1 MKPLTISLCLILSLS
16 SFSHSAS
23 VLRKRQQEA
32 AQAFCGTYPGRTQ
45 DELRKAKDLRFLIE
59 SRKKKLGLARTLGA
73 TRDVGQIAVIEDDGS
88 IVLPNNPFDL
98 SNTVLR
104 LTPAGSGAYTIT
116 RQSGSLNTN
125 FGTSITLAD
134 DEFRQI
140 TFQAGF
146 QFSFFGTNYSS
157 AFISSDGNIT
167 FSEGDAAITERG
179 ISRFN
184 SGPPRIGGFFA
195 DLNPETSPGS
205 IYYNQLS
212 DRLLITWNRIRE
224 YGSTREGSFQISL
237 FPDGSFELTYGT
249 VNISSGIVGWT
260 GGRGAQAVHIVDLSA
275 ASGTLSGSQAERFAQ
290 LNQTEVDITALTKKF
305 YETHGD
311 DYQQLVMFTN
321 FPYDLDGAF
330 AFELNVQN
338 DVQGINLETMDDSAE
353 FGSRG
358 ALESYLSMNQ
368 LAEYPDSPDTLFL
381 RTYSAVEVLAHET
394 GHRFLAFVR
403 NRSGSTNRTDLL
415 TSDGAHWSFFFN
427 GNSSVMEGNQIR
439 DNGDGSFTTV
449 AGADRYSSLDRYL
462 MGLIPSSEVG
472 PLFHVSNVSGTTK
485 TRDSGTE
492 IGATFR
498 GTRVDLTVN
507 EIIAANGVR
516 IPDAQATPKTFRQAY
531 ILLVRAGT
539 SPSEAELQKVDQLR
553 RRFVDFYVQATDG
566 LGTAVT
572 ALSSSNTVVPVI
584 SSASPQWGSTFGDT
598 QLYIS
603 GSNFQQ
609 GATVTIGGLAASGV
623 QVISSSLIA
632 ARTPAANEGTVGVV
646 VTNPDG
652 QVGSL
657 SNVFTYRR
665 LNPVTV
671 SSNALRIPYVVDN
684 LAFRSNLGIN
694 NPNSSSTS
702 VRVSLLD
709 NRGLLLNRLEAVVIP
724 ANGYVQKN
732 SLLQEMEGVQ
742 SPTGREGSLVLESDQ
757 PIQAFVSQIDN
768 VSGDPSI
775 LDGTRQGASRLILQ
789 SATNTGSFRSN
800 LVVVNLSSGQAA
812 LDISALDRNSGQVIG
827 TVLRNITVDGN
838 GFASFENILEALAVN
853 DNYGPVEI
861 RSTNGAALA
870 AVSQV
875 SGLNSHTSGFF
886 QAQNPDAAE
895 HSLIVPYVL
904 DNDAFRTNVNLNN
917 LGSVVA
923 SVSIELIGQNG
934 NRLAVSPAIQI
945 QPLGMFQINRI
956 VNYLSGSSSAS
967 QPGYLRISA
976 DQPVLAFASLIDSA
990 SDDPSIENGVSKGGA
1005 VLLLKS
1011 AANANF
1017 RSTLVIVNP
1026 NDSSVSATVVAR
1038 EGSAPNNG
1046 TVSATR
1052 TIQILPNGLYVS
1064 ENILEELGAANSF
1077 GPIEIR
1083 STSSSLPI
1091 ISVSRV
1097 HSPTNSTSGFL
1108 ETQAIP

>member
-23 VLRKRQQEA
+23 ALRKRQQEA
-32 AQAFCGTYPGRTQ
+32 AHPFCGTYPGRTQ
-45 DELRKAKDLRFLIE
+45 DELGKAKDLRVLIE

-104 LTPAGSGAYTIT
+104 LTPAGSGIYTIT

-134 DEFRQI
+134 DESRQI

-146 QFSFFGTNYSS
+146 QFSFFGANYSS

-179 ISRFN
+179 ITRFN

-212 DRLLITWNRIRE
+212 DRVLITWNRIRE

-237 FPDGSFELTYGT
+237 FPDGSFELAYGS
-249 VNISSGIVGWT
+249 VNVSSGIVGWT
-260 GGRGAQAVHIVDLSA
+260 GGRAAQAVNIADLSA

-290 LNQTEVDITALTKKF
+290 LNQSEVDITALTRKF

-311 DYQQLVMFTN
+311 DYQQLVVFTN
-321 FPYDLDGAF
+321 FAYNMEDAF
-330 AFELNVQN
+330 AYELNIKN
-338 DVQGINLETMDDSAE
+338 DVQGINLDLFNDSAE
-353 FGSRG
+353 FGSQG
-358 ALESYLSMNQ
+358 TLESYLAMNE
-368 LAEYPDSPDTLFL
+368 LAEFPDDPDAVFFGTNSTLGIMGQE
-381 RTYSAVEVLAHET
+381 A
-394 GHRFLAFVR
+394 GHRWLAFVR
-403 NRSGSTNRTDLL
+403 FRSGSTNSTALL
-415 TSDGAHWSFFFN
+415 GRDDAHWSFFFD
-427 GNSSVMEGNQIR
+427 SDASVMEGNDIR
-439 DNGDGSFTTV
+439 DNGDGSFTTT
-449 AGADRYSSLDRYL
+449 AGTTRYSQLDQYL
-462 MGLIPSSEVG
+462 MGFRPASDVG
-472 PLFHVSNVSGTTK
+472 SLFYVSNISGTTK
-485 TRDSGTE
+485 TPSSSPETGV
-492 IGATFR
+492 TFR
-498 GTRVDLTVN
+498 GTRVNLTVN
-507 EIIAANGVR
+507 EIMAAEGPR
-516 IPDAQATPKTFRQAY
+516 IPDASAASKTFRQAF
-531 ILLVRAGT
+531 ILLVRPGT
-539 SPSEAELQKVDQLR
+539 SPSTAELQKIEGIRSRWTAFFAQG
-553 RRFVDFYVQATDG
+553 TDG
-566 LGTAVT
+566 LGTAIT
-572 ALSSSNTVVPVI
+572 TLDSNAIVPTI
-584 SSASPQWGSTFGDT
+584 SSTSPQWGSTFGDT

-609 GATVTIGGLAASGV
+609 GATVAIGALAATGV
-623 QVISSSLIA
+623 QVINSSLIC

-671 SSNALRIPYVVDN
+671 SSNTLRIPYVVDN

-768 VSGDPSI
+768 ASGDPSI
-775 LDGTRQGASRLILQ
+775 LDGTRQGTSRLILQ
-789 SATNTGSFRSN
+789 SATNIGSFRSN
-800 LVVVNLSSGQAA
+800 LVVLNLFSSQAA

-827 TVLRNITVDGN
+827 TVLRNVTIEGN
-838 GFASFENILEALAVN
+838 GFVSFENILDALAVN
-853 DNYGPVEI
+853 GNYGPVEI

-917 LGSVVA
+917 LGSAVA

-945 QPLGMFQINRI
+945 QPLGMLQINRI
-956 VNYLSGSSSAS
+956 VNYLSGSLSAS

-1046 TVSATR
+1046 AVSGTR
-1052 TIQILPNGLYVS
+1052 TIQIPPNGLYVS

-1083 STSSSLPI
+1083 STSPNVPI